1 MARLLAPSTLRRR
14 LAKAADVSRPR
25 RGHLGSPSRPGDRH
39 EPMRRFVRLRPLD
52 DLTIQIR
59 NLLVQPMKRV
69 DQDLEDWS
77 GDLR

>member
-1 MARLLAPSTLRRR
+1 
-14 LAKAADVSRPR
+14 
-25 RGHLGSPSRPGDRH
+25 
-39 EPMRRFVRLRPLD
+39 MRRFIRLGPLD

-77 GDLR
+77 GDLGRGSSEFATACTSWGT